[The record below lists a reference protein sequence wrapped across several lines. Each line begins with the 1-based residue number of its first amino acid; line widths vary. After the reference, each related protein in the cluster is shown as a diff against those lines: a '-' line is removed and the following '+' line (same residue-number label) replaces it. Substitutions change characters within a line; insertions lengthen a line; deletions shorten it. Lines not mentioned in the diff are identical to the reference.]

1 VRARAIGMEISRS
14 FRSRRVA
21 AVAAVAIA
29 LVAAVG
35 AWRRVGSRGSDA
47 GSSEVVTVEQ
57 RPFATMVSAIGAV
70 RPRIGAEVRVG
81 SRVSGRVRRLRANIG
96 DRVAAGDIIAELEA
110 AEFDARVAE
119 RRAELQL
126 AEAKLAAVETLP
138 PEDIKRAEAEVARF
152 EATAKRASED
162 WDRHQV
168 LARTQAITRAE
179 ADAARERHL
188 VAQAQLESARRA
200 LELARTGQTEQ
211 RRQAEAERDRA
222 AAGLRSA
229 LVDRSFTVITA
240 PISGVVASISTQEG
254 ETVAAGLSAPTFV
267 TIVDLDRLQVDAY
280 VDEVDIG
287 KVQVG
292 QSAGFTV
299 DAFPAR
305 DFHGRV
311 AAIYPSA
318 TIQDNVVKY
327 VVAVDIA
334 SDYGGL
340 LRPEMTASVRIHLEA
355 RSALAVPGRAIRR
368 EDGRSVV
375 WVLRD
380 GRAEPRP
387 VRLGWR
393 DGSWAEIVDGLAEGD
408 RVLLDPPPAR
418 EERS

>member
-1 VRARAIGMEISRS
+1 
-14 FRSRRVA
+14 
-21 AVAAVAIA
+21 
-29 LVAAVG
+29 
-35 AWRRVGSRGSDA
+35 
-47 GSSEVVTVEQ
+47 
-57 RPFATMVSAIGAV
+57 
-70 RPRIGAEVRVG
+70 VRVG